1 VRRDRGIDALNGR
14 LRTLAARTLETGEE
28 VLFCLTGPAGQALL
42 ALERRL
48 VILKAG
54 AAGRSPFGGRMAS
67 YRYADIADVSL
78 EVGEVN
84 SAIEIVPVR
93 RPEGPE
99 WWQWRVAAE
108 DPLRSL
114 DCLLVPSS
122 LVADYE
128 PYIERLRRLVA
139 EARKK
144 ERPGPSEET
153 AAAAPSAASLVTEL
167 ERLAALHASQELSD
181 EEFARAT
188 RALLAS
194 RCRGDRPGRMPPG

>member
-1 VRRDRGIDALNGR
+1 
-14 LRTLAARTLETGEE
+14 
-28 VLFCLTGPAGQALL
+28 
-42 ALERRL
+42 
-48 VILKAG
+48 
-54 AAGRSPFGGRMAS
+54 MAS

-84 SAIEIVPVR
+84 SAIEIVPCAAR
-93 RPEGPE
+93 RGPNGGNGGLPP
-99 WWQWRVAAE
+99 RIRPIARL
-108 DPLRSL
+108 P
-114 DCLLVPSS
+114 LVPSS

-128 PYIERLRRLVA
+128 PYIERLRSLVA

-144 ERPGPSEET
+144 ERPGPGEET